1 MPVGSFDG
9 QEVRRTLESPPSLGL
24 NRSAWILTTVRLSD
38 NLGRCHPTLIRPSES
53 ETSVQ
58 TLRRTK
64 VRDQVAGQIQQ
75 YIVERRLS
83 PGDRLPTESQ
93 LAETFGV
100 SRLSLRE
107 ATKSLEFLGIV
118 ESKTGVG
125 LTVGRIDME
134 RLTEHLSFHAGLLE
148 ADPQQLIDS
157 RVILETGVLP
167 HVARRMQDDPAIAA
181 RLRELVE
188 QFRSASDLKTWIELD
203 ILFHRSLLNASGLQP
218 LVAFG
223 DLLRVFFQRFRE
235 SVKKAEWQT
244 GVESHQLIV
253 DKLEKG
259 DVAAAT
265 AELRKHIE
273 GHRERLP

>member
-1 MPVGSFDG
+1 M
-9 QEVRRTLESPPSLGL
+9 
-24 NRSAWILTTVRLSD
+24 
-38 NLGRCHPTLIRPSES
+38 
-53 ETSVQ
+53 Q
-58 TLRRTK
+58 TLQRPK

-75 YIVERRLS
+75 YIVKQKLG
-83 PGDRLPTESQ
+83 PGDRLPTETQ
-93 LAETFGV
+93 LAETFGI

-148 ADPQQLIDS
+148 AAPQQIIDS

-167 HVARRMQDDPAIAA
+167 HVARRMKEDSAIET

-188 QFRSASDLKTWIELD
+188 KFRSARDLKTWIELD
-203 ILFHRSLLNASGLQP
+203 IQFHRALLDTSGLQP

-223 DLLRVFFQRFRE
+223 DLLHIFFQRFRE
-235 SVKKAEWQT
+235 SVNKAGWKA

-253 DKLEKG
+253 DELAKG
-259 DVAAAT
+259 RVAAAS
-265 AELRKHIE
+265 AELREHIE
-273 GHRERLP
+273 SHKERI

>member
-1 MPVGSFDG
+1 M
-9 QEVRRTLESPPSLGL
+9 
-24 NRSAWILTTVRLSD
+24 
-38 NLGRCHPTLIRPSES
+38 
-53 ETSVQ
+53 Q
-58 TLRRTK
+58 TLRRPR

-75 YIVERRLS
+75 FIVEQKLE
-83 PGDRLPTESQ
+83 PGDRLPTETQ
-93 LAETFGV
+93 LAETFGI

-167 HVARRMQDDPAIAA
+167 HVARRMAEDPAIET

-188 QFRSASDLKTWIELD
+188 KFRSARDLKTWIELD
-203 ILFHRSLLNASGLQP
+203 IQFHRSLLEASGLQP

-223 DLLRVFFQRFRE
+223 DLLHIFFQRFRE
-235 SVKKAEWQT
+235 SVNKAGWKA
-244 GVESHQLIV
+244 GVESHQRLL
-253 DKLEKG
+253 DALATG
-259 DVAAAT
+259 RVAAAT
-265 AELRKHIE
+265 IELRQHIE
-273 GHRERLP
+273 SHKERI

>member
-1 MPVGSFDG
+1 M
-9 QEVRRTLESPPSLGL
+9 
-24 NRSAWILTTVRLSD
+24 
-38 NLGRCHPTLIRPSES
+38 
-53 ETSVQ
+53 Q
-58 TLRRTK
+58 TLRRPK
-64 VRDQVAGQIQQ
+64 VRDQVASQIQQ
-75 YIVERRLS
+75 YIVEQKLG
-83 PGDRLPTESQ
+83 PGDRLPTETQ
-93 LAETFGV
+93 LAATFGI

-125 LTVGRIDME
+125 LTVGSIDME

-167 HVARRMQDDPAIAA
+167 HIARRMKEDPSIES

-188 QFRSASDLKTWIELD
+188 QFRSARDLKSWIELD
-203 ILFHRSLLNASGLQP
+203 VRFHRSLLDASGLQP

-223 DLLRVFFQRFRE
+223 DLLHIFFQRFRE
-235 SVKKAEWQT
+235 SVKKAGWEA
-244 GVESHQLIV
+244 GIESHERIV
-253 DKLEKG
+253 DELAKG
-259 DVAAAT
+259 HVEAAT

-273 GHRERLP
+273 SHKERLP

>member
-1 MPVGSFDG
+1 M
-9 QEVRRTLESPPSLGL
+9 
-24 NRSAWILTTVRLSD
+24 
-38 NLGRCHPTLIRPSES
+38 
-53 ETSVQ
+53 Q
-58 TLRRTK
+58 TLRRPK

-75 YIVERRLS
+75 FIVEQKLE
-83 PGDRLPTESQ
+83 PGDRLPTETQ
-93 LAETFGV
+93 LAETFGI

-118 ESKTGVG
+118 ESKAGVG

-167 HVARRMQDDPAIAA
+167 HVARRMAEDPAVKA

-188 QFRSASDLKTWIELD
+188 QFRSARDLKTWIELD
-203 ILFHRSLLNASGLQP
+203 IQFHRSLLESSGLQP

-223 DLLRVFFQRFRE
+223 DLLHIFFQRFRE
-235 SVKKAEWQT
+235 SVNKAGWKA
-244 GVESHQLIV
+244 GVESHQRLV
-253 DKLEKG
+253 DELAIG
-259 DVAAAT
+259 RVAAAT
-265 AELRKHIE
+265 IELRQHIE
-273 GHRERLP
+273 SHKDRI